1 VKGVAD
7 GWLDGFIGMT
17 LFAGSLPATR
27 AAVGGLSPWF
37 VSGARA
43 AIAGCLAAAALL
55 ILRQSWPRRADLAS
69 IAVVALGVVIGFP
82 LLTGLALT
90 RVSSAHALAFTALL
104 PISTAIFSVL
114 RGEKRP
120 PPPFWL
126 FSAAGAAIVVTYAVG
141 DKVEA
146 SVVGDGLLIAAIA
159 VCGIGYAEGS
169 RLARRLGGWQT
180 ISWALVMCWPLSAAA
195 SLIWLPT
202 APAPPAAW
210 IGLGYVSVF
219 SMFVGFI
226 FWYRGLARGGAASVG
241 QLQLLQPLIGL
252 ALAAAFLGESVPP
265 SLIAA
270 ALGAIG
276 CVAGARWASI
286 RPPDR

>member
-1 VKGVAD
+1 MKGVGG
-7 GWLDGFIGMT
+7 GWLDGFIGMA

-43 AIAGCLAAAALL
+43 AIAACLAAAALL
-55 ILRQSWPRRADLAS
+55 ALRQPWPRRADLAS
-69 IAVVALGVVIGFP
+69 LTYVALGVVVGFP
-82 LLTGLALT
+82 VLTGLALT

-104 PISTAIFSVL
+104 PVSTAIFSVL
-114 RGEKRP
+114 GGEKRP
-120 PPPFWL
+120 PPLFWL
-126 FSAAGAAIVVTYAVG
+126 FSAAGAAIVISYALG
-141 DKVEA
+141 DEVEA
-146 SVVGDGLLIAAIA
+146 SLLGDGLLVVAIA
-159 VCGIGYAEGS
+159 VCGIGYAEGG

-180 ISWALVMCWPLSAAA
+180 ISWALVMCWPLSATA

-252 ALAAAFLGESVPP
+252 ALAAALLGESVPP
-265 SLIAA
+265 SLIAT
-270 ALGAIG
+270 ALGAVV
-276 CVAGARWASI
+276 CVAGARWASLKPAI
-286 RPPDR
+286 G